1 MITQLT
7 YLGLFSQSKNGNNE
21 SFGQTSNGWGEDGI
35 KSATYPENKSW
46 GDGPCHYSNG
56 CYKCPYSSCKGHQ
69 EAVFL
74 LSLHLAASIV
84 LIMAR
89 LWSQWK

>member
-1 MITQLT
+1 MAGARMALKVQHILRTRVGDMDHVITQMVAT
-7 YLGLFSQSKNGNNE
+7 NVPTTAVNG
-21 SFGQTSNGWGEDGI
+21 
-35 KSATYPENKSW
+35 
-46 GDGPCHYSNG
+46 
-56 CYKCPYSSCKGHQ
+56 KGHQ

>member
-1 MITQLT
+1 MAGARIALKVQHILGTRAADIDVITQMAST
-7 YLGLFSQSKNGNNE
+7 NVP
-21 SFGQTSNGWGEDGI
+21 TSDVKVTER
-35 KSATYPENKSW
+35 
-46 GDGPCHYSNG
+46 
-56 CYKCPYSSCKGHQ
+56 
-69 EAVFL
+69 AVFL

>member
-1 MITQLT
+1 MATTRVLDRQVMAGARIALKVQHILRTRSEDMDVITQMA
-7 YLGLFSQSKNGNNE
+7 
-21 SFGQTSNGWGEDGI
+21 
-35 KSATYPENKSW
+35 ATNVTVK
-46 GDGPCHYSNG
+46 G
-56 CYKCPYSSCKGHQ
+56 KGHG